1 MSARPT
7 GVTMSATLR
16 TQSQSE
22 RFDMPRWQKGQSG
35 NPAGR
40 PRGSRNKTTI
50 IAEMLFNENAV
61 AVTAEIEEWLK
72 RVEKKRKRDGTQR
85 APAQDPEKVERPAR
99 GRQRQ

>member
-1 MSARPT
+1 MTP
-7 GVTMSATLR
+7 R
-16 TQSQSE
+16 TKNPKV

-50 IAEMLFNENAV
+50 IAEMLFSENAV
-61 AVTAEIEEWLK
+61 AITAEIEEWLK
-72 RVEKKRKRDGTQR
+72 RMEKKRRRDGTRR
-85 APAQDPEKVERPAR
+85 APAQDPKVDRPTR

>member
-1 MSARPT
+1 
-7 GVTMSATLR
+7 
-16 TQSQSE
+16 
-22 RFDMPRWQKGQSG
+22 MPRWQKGQSG

-61 AVTAEIEEWLK
+61 SVTAEIEEWLK
-72 RVEKKRKRDGTQR
+72 RVEKKRKRDGTRR
-85 APAQDPEKVERPAR
+85 APAQDPEKVDRPAH